1 MQRRR
6 EATKLWRNDKV
17 HRGSLVFS
25 LSQDF
30 WRFSEE
36 GRGSHPRPVVTALGW
51 GKKNGAPLTGMLAAN
66 KRLRTRNTHPQDM
79 VALRATSRDLHTL
92 RTSHG
97 WVPLRLFIG
106 FMAACEPAEL
116 GYPLSTATHR
126 VHVVSWLAAWCAC
139 VVTWQEITPT
149 RFLWMQNDT

>member
-1 MQRRR
+1 MQ
-6 EATKLWRNDKV
+6 TTTGRNKTV
-17 HRGSLVFS
+17 AQRQGAP
-25 LSQDF
+25 
-30 WRFSEE
+30 RFPCFLPLARLLTFL
-36 GRGSHPRPVVTALGW
+36 GRGPRLSSPACRHCAWLR
-51 GKKNGAPLTGMLAAN
+51 KNGAPLTGMLAAN

-79 VALRATSRDLHTL
+79 VALRAPSRDLHTL

-126 VHVVSWLAAWCAC
+126 VHVVS
-139 VVTWQEITPT
+139 
-149 RFLWMQNDT
+149 